1 MKDALNQ
8 VVVAAQPLLN
18 GLFTKWALCKHIV
31 AYSNLNS
38 LDLYG
43 ARYRQPENF
52 TQKTKRGAH
61 KKISKA
67 LVRDE

>member
-1 MKDALNQ
+1 MGSLQA
-8 VVVAAQPLLN
+8 
-18 GLFTKWALCKHIV
+18 HI

-52 TQKTKRGAH
+52 TQETKRGAH
-61 KKISKA
+61 KKISQA
-67 LVRDE
+67 LVRE